1 MAQQH
6 AMSYEQHQLS
16 PDTLSYFDDLAV
28 QSLQQ
33 QQQLEQDSSL
43 SFEQYL
49 ADYR

>member
-6 AMSYEQHQLS
+6 ALSYEQHPLS
-16 PDTLSYFDDLAV
+16 SETLSYFDDLAT

-33 QQQLEQDSSL
+33 QEQLEQDNCL

-49 ADYR
+49 TDYR

>member
-6 AMSYEQHQLS
+6 ALSYEQHPLS
-16 PDTLSYFDDLAV
+16 LDTLAYFDGLV
-28 QSLQQ
+28 EQSLQQ
-33 QQQLEQDSSL
+33 QQQLEQDHTL